1 MPAEQVALYALG
13 GATAILL
20 VLVLVLA
27 AFLLGRRGHATA
39 AGKLAL
45 PPGAEA
51 LAPAFTELRGQLAQ
65 VQEKV
70 QALDAA
76 AQTGAARYGLEDQAW
91 HAIQRVETA
100 MASLGPVPDV
110 QRGLQSQVA
119 DALQTLALI
128 NDVQRRR
135 LEQENEAHAALQRLS
150 AVLLGSSTAG
160 AAGERLVRETL
171 DHLPAQWKVTNHLVG
186 GKRVEFAIR
195 LPDGLLLPVDSKVVA
210 QSKLDGLS
218 HAADDRERERL
229 GAGIVAEVE
238 GRVAEVRQYVD
249 ERTPGF
255 ALAAIPDAAY
265 SLCGAILAD
274 AFQKHRALIVPYSLL
289 GPFVLMVYEQ
299 HRRSATDVDSAL
311 LARSIAAAETHLEH
325 AQAELNGRLSD
336 ALTRFTNGR
345 DALRG
350 ELAAAAQ
357 ALAQLRTAGGS
368 GDGSG
373 DGEGAGDYRQG
384 R

>member
-1 MPAEQVALYALG
+1 MPAEQIALYALG
-13 GATAILL
+13 GAVIILL
-20 VLVLVLA
+20 AIVLVLVG
-27 AFLLGRRGHATA
+27 FLLGRRGRGASKDGA
-39 AGKLAL
+39 LAL

-51 LAPAFTELRGQLAQ
+51 LAPAFAELRGQLAQ
-65 VQEKV
+65 VHEKV
-70 QALDAA
+70 QTLGAA
-76 AQTGAARYGLEDQAW
+76 VQADAARYGMEDQAW
-91 HAIQRVETA
+91 RAIQRVETA

-311 LARSIAAAETHLEH
+311 LARSIAAAETHLER

-336 ALTRFTNGR
+336 ALTRFSNGR

-357 ALAQLRTAGGS
+357 ALAQLRSAGGT
-368 GDGSG
+368 G
-373 DGEGAGDYRQG
+373 DGEGVGDYHQG

>member
-1 MPAEQVALYALG
+1 MPAEQIALYALG
-13 GATAILL
+13 GAVIILL
-20 VLVLVLA
+20 AIVLVLVG
-27 AFLLGRRGHATA
+27 FLLGRRGRGASKDGA
-39 AGKLAL
+39 LAL

-51 LAPAFTELRGQLAQ
+51 LAPAFAELRGQLAQ
-65 VQEKV
+65 VHEKV
-70 QALDAA
+70 QTLGAA
-76 AQTGAARYGLEDQAW
+76 VQADAARYGMEDQAW
-91 HAIQRVETA
+91 RAIQRVETA

-311 LARSIAAAETHLEH
+311 LARSIAAAETHLER

-336 ALTRFTNGR
+336 ALTRFSNGR

-357 ALAQLRTAGGS
+357 ALAQLRSAGS
-368 GDGSG
+368 T
-373 DGEGAGDYRQG
+373 GEGEGVGDYHQG